1 MSYATISMP
10 NISYLS
16 LHTKLCDFKLTKG
29 KKVGVVKQPALQ
41 PRSYIAEAEGKEY
54 RRNRRHLLTFPELAP
69 VKLSCPAATDHDVL
83 SVPSSHVM
91 PPNSQSPPKQ
101 VPAKQFKCLGWP
113 CPATFILLL
122 FETPTATL
130 CLLASPNT

>member
-1 MSYATISMP
+1 MP

-41 PRSYIAEAEGKEY
+41 PRSYIAEAEEKEY
-54 RRNRRHLLTFPELAP
+54 RRNRRQLLSFPELAP
-69 VKLSCPAATDHDVL
+69 AKLACPAATDYGVL

-91 PPNSQSPPKQ
+91 PPSFQSPPEQ
-101 VPAKQFKCLGWP
+101 VLAKQFKCLDWP
-113 CPATFILLL
+113 CPATLILLL
-122 FETPTATL
+122 FEISIVTL